1 MNPSLRLFDTVQL
14 HFRSL
19 CHVLGH
25 SLEEANSVG
34 ALLPFHC
41 EHGAAIVSS
50 TNRNHQHTG

>member
-14 HFRSL
+14 HIRSL

-50 TNRNHQHTG
+50 TNRNHQHIG